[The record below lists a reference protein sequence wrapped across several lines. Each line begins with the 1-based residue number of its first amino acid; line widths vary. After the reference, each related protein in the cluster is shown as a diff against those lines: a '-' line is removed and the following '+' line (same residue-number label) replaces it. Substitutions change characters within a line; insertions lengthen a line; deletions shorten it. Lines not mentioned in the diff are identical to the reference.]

1 MTTSSKALVA
11 LAAATGVL
19 LVPAGAAPAASTGLA
34 YRSVPL
40 QSAVTGFDG
49 VVAKGSVR
57 LLLPS
62 SWVPRTTRTA
72 LVLRNTR
79 SSACAYTIT
88 VRAAYV
94 LGDRGA
100 DTGPLVEALT
110 PATGP
115 FLLDAGTRGTTSWRV
130 TRIKQAGSTSTTRIR
145 LKAVRM
151 APSAITAGRG
161 NPLPAGKQVFLR
173 TTVTATDRTGDE
185 CHTGTYRD
193 AVGPQIGD
201 GLVMQR
207 GRGYLTAAG

>member
-1 MTTSSKALVA
+1 MTTSRKAILA
-11 LAAATGVL
+11 LAAATGGVL
-19 LVPAGAAPAASTGLA
+19 LPAGAAPAAPSGLA

-40 QSAVTGFDG
+40 QPTVAGYDG

-57 LLLPS
+57 LLLPG
-62 SWVPRTTRTA
+62 SWAPRTTRTA

-79 SSACAYTIT
+79 SSACAYTVT

-100 DTGPLVEALT
+100 ATGPMVEALT

-115 FLLDAGTRGTTSWRV
+115 LLLDEGTRGTTSWRV
-130 TRIKQAGSTSTTRIR
+130 TRIRQQTGPTTRIR

-151 APSAITAGRG
+151 APSAITAGRDH
-161 NPLPAGKQVFLR
+161 PLPAGKQVFLR
-173 TTVTATDRTGDE
+173 TTVTAIDRADDE